1 MYKHT
6 HSDMYAYICKTLFM
20 HIHILANQ
28 YIKTSQV
35 GNSCFLEVKP
45 VLYLHC
51 RIFVI
56 IVRVQRILG
65 RFLMR
70 PQAAPPTNQVWV
82 LRADSW
88 A

>member
-1 MYKHT
+1 M

-45 VLYLHC
+45 VVYLHC

-56 IVRVQRILG
+56 IVRV
-65 RFLMR
+65 
-70 PQAAPPTNQVWV
+70 
-82 LRADSW
+82 
-88 A
+88 